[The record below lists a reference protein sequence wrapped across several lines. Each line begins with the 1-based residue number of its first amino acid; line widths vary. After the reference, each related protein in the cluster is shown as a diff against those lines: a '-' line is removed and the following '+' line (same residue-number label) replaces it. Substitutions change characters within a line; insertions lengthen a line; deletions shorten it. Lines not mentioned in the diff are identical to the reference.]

1 MIDVLDLLQFAPS
14 FYHIADKSGRL
25 VPFKLNRAQLYIHQR
40 LEEQRKA
47 TGMVRALILKG
58 RQQGCSTYVQS
69 RFLHQVLT
77 KPGTQAFILTH
88 HSDATRNLF
97 DITKRYYKNLPDGLA
112 PKATQDSH
120 NRLTFGK
127 PLESGYRV
135 GTAGSGD
142 VGRSQTNQLLHLSE
156 YAFYQNTADIKKG
169 LENTVADIEGTEKI
183 KESTAN
189 GVTNDF
195 YRDWQA
201 AKSGQSHW
209 QAIFVPWFW
218 QDEYTAND
226 DGFVPTLEEQ
236 TWLQLYGANGLTTK
250 HLAWR
255 RIKLSDMDGDD
266 DQKARSFSQ
275 EYPCIVGD
283 QRVGTDS
290 GILPICEVKAGMSAN
305 TGCIKKAWMSGYK
318 QTIELQTYMGYTL
331 KCTLDHRIS
340 TNNNFVEASKSINSF
355 IDLSIPNFSK
365 KQHTVKL
372 KTFPCLDLKIQ
383 ITEEL
388 GLFLGYFMG
397 DGSYSGNVLSFAF
410 TKNDINSIKKVR
422 NLTHKLF
429 GLQLIERKISNN
441 GTELRCGS
449 INLKEIF
456 LQLGIIEIVDHTKKN
471 YTKRKVC
478 VPDCIW
484 KSPKNVIK
492 SFLSGLFDAD
502 GFVGKKYPTVKF
514 FSKYECFAKDIQLL
528 LLGFGITCKRTH
540 AQKIAGND
548 KHTYTGNE
556 LALRKNEA
564 IKFMDEIGFIS
575 YRKQSRVNTWNTQEN
590 VGRKA
595 NNIEFKDKVVQIKE
609 NGMQYVYDLTIDNE
623 NHVFDAQG
631 ILVHNCTDDDAF
643 LNSITDSFINKQA
656 VERAR
661 ANTVET
667 DAGLVIGVDP
677 ARSGTDRSAIIR
689 RRGRKAFDLQ
699 TWQGID
705 TMELAGKVKMII
717 DKESPQ
723 KVFIDSIGI
732 GAGVVDRLHEMGY
745 QHVVVGVNVA
755 KKPRDTERYANT
767 RAEIWAT
774 MRDWFL
780 NDLGVDI
787 PDSEDL
793 QSDLCGLSYKY
804 KSTGQLLIESKEDAK
819 KRNIRS
825 PDCADSLALTFS
837 FGAQITQNQIPVNTA
852 PVAART
858 GFT

>member
-1 MIDVLDLLQFAPS
+1 MIDVFDLLQFAPS

-25 VPFKLNRAQLYIHQR
+25 VSFKLNRAQLYIHQR

-58 RQQGCSTYVQS
+58 RQQGCSTYVQA
-69 RFLHQVLT
+69 RFLHKVLT

-97 DITKRYYKNLPDGLA
+97 DITKRYYKNLPNGLA

-236 TWLQLYGANGLTTK
+236 TWLQLYGGNGLTTK

-255 RIKLSDMDGDD
+255 RIKLADMDGDD

-275 EYPCIVGD
+275 EYP
-283 QRVGTDS
+283 
-290 GILPICEVKAGMSAN
+290 
-305 TGCIKKAWMSGYK
+305 
-318 QTIELQTYMGYTL
+318 
-331 KCTLDHRIS
+331 
-340 TNNNFVEASKSINSF
+340 F
-355 IDLSIPNFSK
+355 
-365 KQHTVKL
+365 
-372 KTFPCLDLKIQ
+372 
-383 ITEEL
+383 
-388 GLFLGYFMG
+388 
-397 DGSYSGNVLSFAF
+397 
-410 TKNDINSIKKVR
+410 
-422 NLTHKLF
+422 
-429 GLQLIERKISNN
+429 
-441 GTELRCGS
+441 
-449 INLKEIF
+449 
-456 LQLGIIEIVDHTKKN
+456 
-471 YTKRKVC
+471 
-478 VPDCIW
+478 
-484 KSPKNVIK
+484 
-492 SFLSGLFDAD
+492 
-502 GFVGKKYPTVKF
+502 
-514 FSKYECFAKDIQLL
+514 
-528 LLGFGITCKRTH
+528 
-540 AQKIAGND
+540 
-548 KHTYTGNE
+548 
-556 LALRKNEA
+556 
-564 IKFMDEIGFIS
+564 
-575 YRKQSRVNTWNTQEN
+575 
-590 VGRKA
+590 
-595 NNIEFKDKVVQIKE
+595 
-609 NGMQYVYDLTIDNE
+609 
-623 NHVFDAQG
+623 
-631 ILVHNCTDDDAF
+631 TDDDAF

-661 ANTVET
+661 ANTVVT

-780 NDLGVDI
+780 SDLGVDI

-793 QSDLCGLSYKY
+793 QADLCGLSYKY

-837 FGAQITQNQIPVNTA
+837 YGAQITQNQIPINSA